1 MTGKRILII
10 DGHPDPDRSRFV
22 HALAE
27 RYAEGAAAGGH
38 QVRRIE
44 IATMGI
50 DPLTSR
56 HAWEEGDAPPT
67 IAAAQEDILWA
78 EHILLLYPLWL
89 GDVPALL
96 KAFFEQVMRPGFAF
110 RYREGGLPE
119 KKLKGR
125 TAHIVVTMG
134 MPAVF
139 YRVIYGAH
147 SLKNLE
153 RNILKFVG
161 ITPSRRSIIGNVEG
175 DKDIREYWL
184 ERMATTGRAGR

>member
-1 MTGKRILII
+1 M
-10 DGHPDPDRSRFV
+10 
-22 HALAE
+22 
-27 RYAEGAAAGGH
+27 
-38 QVRRIE
+38 
-44 IATMGI
+44 
-50 DPLTSR
+50 
-56 HAWEEGDAPPT
+56 

-78 EHILLLYPLWL
+78 EHIVLLYPLWL

-134 MPAVF
+134 MPALL
-139 YRVIYGAH
+139 YRTFYGAH
-147 SLKNLE
+147 SLKSLE

-161 ITPSRRSIIGNVEG
+161 IAPVRRSVIGNVEG
-175 DKDIREYWL
+175 DEDIRGYWL
-184 ERMATTGRAGR
+184 KTMAASGRAGR

>member
-1 MTGKRILII
+1 MTGKRILIV

-27 RYAEGAAAGGH
+27 RYAEGAAAACH
-38 QVRRIE
+38 HVRRIE
-44 IATMGI
+44 IAMMGI

-56 HAWEEGDAPPT
+56 RAWEEGAAPPA

-78 EHILLLYPLWL
+78 EHIVLLYPLWL

-125 TAHIVVTMG
+125 SAHIVVTMG
-134 MPAVF
+134 MPALL
-139 YRVIYGAH
+139 YRTFYGAH
-147 SLKNLE
+147 SLKSLE

-161 ITPSRRSIIGNVEG
+161 IAPVRRSVIGNVEG
-175 DKDIREYWL
+175 DDDIRDYWL
-184 ERMATTGRAGR
+184 QRMNESGRAGR

>member
-1 MTGKRILII
+1 MTAKRILIV
-10 DGHPDPDRSRFV
+10 DGHPDPDPDRFV

-27 RYAEGAAAGGH
+27 RYAEGAVAGGH

-44 IATMGI
+44 IAAMEI

-56 HAWEEGDAPPT
+56 HEWEEGDPSRS
-67 IAAAQEDILWA
+67 IVSAQDDILWA
-78 EHILLLYPLWL
+78 EHIVLLYPLWL

-119 KKLKGR
+119 KKLRGR

-134 MPAVF
+134 MPAIAYRFVF
-139 YRVIYGAH
+139 GAH
-147 SLKNLE
+147 SLKSLE

-161 ITPSRRSIIGNVEG
+161 IAPVRRSIIGNVEG
-175 DKDIREYWL
+175 DEDIRDHWL
-184 ERMATTGRAGR
+184 KLMTASGRSGR